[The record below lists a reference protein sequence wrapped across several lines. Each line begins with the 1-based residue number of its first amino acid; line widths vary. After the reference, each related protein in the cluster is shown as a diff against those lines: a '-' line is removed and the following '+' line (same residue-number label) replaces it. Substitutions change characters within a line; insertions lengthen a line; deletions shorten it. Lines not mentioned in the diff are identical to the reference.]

1 MNLISAILKIISM
14 YSLTAD
20 SEEYQKLYNDSKKW
34 ELEKAKEDSDDKIG
48 VLYYK
53 LHKSIW
59 FRLAMPFIFFFAMG
73 EIKKLLSPDVNGDD
87 F

>member
-1 MNLISAILKIISM
+1 MNLISAILKIIKM

-20 SEEYQKLYNDSKKW
+20 SQEYQDLYNDAKKW
-34 ELEKAKEDSDDKIG
+34 ELEKASAESTDTIG
-48 VLYYK
+48 KMYHN

-59 FRLAMPFIFFFAMG
+59 FRLAMPFLFFVAMG
-73 EIKKLLSPDVNGDD
+73 EIKKLMNPDVEEGD